1 MCCRGGAPHDRP
13 GGSPPST
20 EAWPDTLGRPATT
33 QGNYGR
39 NGNLEIVACAA
50 DYGLLV
56 GWFNTEDED
65 DHSGAAVGRWSGA
78 LRFGGELRYVTSTI
92 TQVSH
97 GPDYLE
103 VLALTDGGSLRR
115 LVWAPETGFVDQ
127 GAFAE
132 DVTAHSAV
140 HELVDGTLVAA
151 LVTGG
156 RARLAHAYPGSGY
169 PRLTL
174 DMGPAQVGDA
184 VQDID
189 LVEHGRHLDL
199 LATDVDGC
207 VRLWCDG
214 VNSVVAEGIH
224 AARLARSTGR
234 TAVLLLDGTSAHVH
248 DLRSNTRLD
257 LGAAQAGAIAPS
269 HLPDGTRWEVLL
281 RDGGTIRHT
290 RIRVGAN
297 AAESSL
303 PVRAEVWVAQGTRT
317 SHRPPESF

>member
-1 MCCRGGAPHDRP
+1 MTDLGDRLLL
-13 GGSPPST
+13 T
-20 EAWPDTLGRPATT
+20 EAWPETLGRPATT

-140 HELVDGTLVAA
+140 HELVDGTLVTA
-151 LVTGG
+151 LVTAAG
-156 RARLAHAYPGSGY
+156 LASPM
-169 PRLTL
+169 PT
-174 DMGPAQVGDA
+174 
-184 VQDID
+184 
-189 LVEHGRHLDL
+189 
-199 LATDVDGC
+199 
-207 VRLWCDG
+207 
-214 VNSVVAEGIH
+214 
-224 AARLARSTGR
+224 
-234 TAVLLLDGTSAHVH
+234 
-248 DLRSNTRLD
+248 
-257 LGAAQAGAIAPS
+257 
-269 HLPDGTRWEVLL
+269 
-281 RDGGTIRHT
+281 
-290 RIRVGAN
+290 
-297 AAESSL
+297 
-303 PVRAEVWVAQGTRT
+303 PVRATPDSLSTWGQRRWGTPCRT
-317 SHRPPESF
+317 SISWSMGDISTCWRQMWMDASDSGAMA

>member
-1 MCCRGGAPHDRP
+1 MTDLGDRLLL
-13 GGSPPST
+13 T
-20 EAWPDTLGRPATT
+20 EAWPEPLGRPATT